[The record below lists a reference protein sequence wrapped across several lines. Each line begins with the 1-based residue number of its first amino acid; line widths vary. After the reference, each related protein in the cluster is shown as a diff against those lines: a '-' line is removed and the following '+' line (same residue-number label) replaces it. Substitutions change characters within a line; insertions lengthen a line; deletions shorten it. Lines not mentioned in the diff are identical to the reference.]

1 MSNCKQRLAR
11 VQAEVDT
18 CARRQIAEAEM
29 LQETIDSD
37 EDAHISNTLATH

>member
-1 MSNCKQRLAR
+1 MSNCKQRLTR